1 MNVKIS
7 SPLASQPDF
16 VLLSPSL
23 NSSPSSLL
31 SVFQTCKSLFQL
43 GALHRL
49 CCSLCPKWFFLW
61 LPNLFT
67 KALTPLFNISPSPSL
82 YSYILSIIFLFCP
95 IWYFSF
101 LMKLNIL
108 CAVFSPFDFL
118 LLSTLSIQGPAQCP
132 AESNFLMILVKW
144 MNWLEFVL
152 ANCRYIWRADP
163 KLCSG

>member
-1 MNVKIS
+1 MLRFPVH
-7 SPLASQPDF
+7 
-16 VLLSPSL
+16 LLL
-23 NSSPSSLL
+23 NLILFFFPPHLILL
-31 SVFQTCKSLFQL
+31 HPVFFQFFKPANLFQL
-43 GALHRL
+43 GALQRL